1 MLMSPADSVDPVLNV
16 SGKKQVV
23 MLVDMHTT
31 GAAHGDTK
39 PQVNEAVLPVLLGA
53 VNMVQRLQE
62 DNVSIGLTVYN
73 TSGSASDVIRLV
85 AGLVADVNTT
95 PAGVIS
101 MTSSTL
107 TSLLSDLL
115 RPTGVP
121 HVHISLGRQM
131 DDTQQDAAD
140 YLSTI
145 SRARVEATAKLLE
158 VLHIR
163 YFVLRAL
170 ENPIAQNEAAH
181 FRQLVHKSET
191 LCQVP
196 SPDARASRAPTVV
209 FTGSDDNDE
218 DIDIGDEMSGSRSEV
233 VVVVGDGVGH
243 VTADVTWGSV
253 LWLQE
258 ILDVAQGDLDA
269 LLNTDPSS
277 SLPWLNASSCTHFT
291 MDTGTRHLTT
301 PSPQP
306 QPCPV
311 AVETVRQTLAVRDAL
326 VALATGTEVNSTENP
341 LPRNGSQPDLGKLDD
356 VRSTSAPAWSQ
367 DELAVLDRGRFELSV
382 YGKDMVPEDAR
393 STTTFTFPSGTLAVP
408 SSLLTRDVSS
418 QCDVNC
424 HLCDVCTPTVTSD
437 EKIMVSPSLQDKT
450 LLVAG
455 MFPIH
460 KFKSTDTASRE
471 CAEPNTVGLA
481 AAQAFM
487 STVENHKNR
496 TPSGRLRGISLG
508 SVVFD
513 SCGENSREF
522 SIAQQVESCF
532 SSYENS
538 SGGVVSVSPS
548 EVAAYAA
555 YSPFLE
561 DSSFHKI
568 LLGITDTGYS
578 FGSVSRAAHLAQI
591 AKVLVAMNWTF
602 VKAVVHKRDSLTL
615 DIKEIL
621 KSQGVCADIETVGN
635 LDISETVARLMR
647 DSTAVVFLTN
657 GPDTRRVLSEIA
669 SLNTSARMK
678 YFLASWNWELAQSA
692 LLADTAEVVLLP
704 LPTLAHSVNFHA
716 ENVQFDNPWREDFAS
731 SSVASGEVRMEDR
744 VRSVVTLAVDRLVTE
759 LDVVYRELCP
769 QQKGVCEEMRD
780 LTAVRDRVLTSRSQ
794 QSGLETVEMDILAL
808 RPTAGNG
815 WEQVGEVNSD
825 GSVMLSNMADR
836 IPASICPDWCPQ
848 CLACPSLASPTSDTA
863 TAAANGNTDPTSK
876 SGLRPTIFIPGE
888 ILVAGVLPVRQSG
901 PEPFQCGDLNDD
913 SEEARAEQ
921 AFLFA
926 VETARQRYSSLLPH
940 VSVGGILLD
949 SCSDLATVLH
959 VLGEFQSCRLDVNKD
974 TDFLKDEGYSRDYRT
989 QPHPPI
995 ERSQPLPPSPSLV
1008 VGYLIQDDFE
1018 RAAVVRD
1025 TVRGLSKMVVVSA
1038 VPRMSEEP
1046 ESGGVVSQ
1054 YPTRLTVNAVLSI
1067 FTEFKWTQ
1075 AYVVTSGE
1083 EEFVDMAEY
1092 LVDVVGSRG
1101 VCVVKFLQLLP
1112 GARNAD
1118 SIASTLSHPDSASTP
1133 VVVFLPRADAVTL
1146 FRDRELSS
1154 MSRPWVISM
1163 IGDDWLSTVGV
1174 NIPWGALLIDVQG
1187 KVNDDFQVFL
1197 EQFSVLDEPTLA
1209 PWWRTYLQTR
1219 HQCQPGPLQH
1229 TTSSSSLRVC
1239 EENPLMSTPSTPSAT
1254 ASRVIR
1260 GVDAILHAVD
1270 ARYKVTCRHADG
1282 ICGDMSK
1289 DILQGRLSLADAS
1302 FTYEEGR
1309 VSFTETGEMA
1319 ITLSIL
1325 SYQPGQLVMAG
1336 TYRATGLTLNNSLV
1350 QFFATSGEP
1359 LVSPSFGSRCP
1370 DCTCINLV
1378 ANLTRGHTPT
1388 PTTAAALSRDLW
1400 WAERGVFVRE
1410 VWTWT
1415 VLAIAVGGALVSM
1428 FFIFYVLFKVWQ
1440 GALSRR
1446 YIGLGL
1452 VLLVSLML
1460 LYLACLPFLFTPSP
1474 SVCGLRYLYPACAHC
1489 LVLACLLV
1497 KLMALQDYRRI
1508 GLGGELSGINQGLSI
1523 FFVILVQ

>member
-1 MLMSPADSVDPVLNV
+1 MRPSLSSTICLLATVMLMSPADSVDPVLNV

-23 MLVDMHTT
+23 MLVDIHTT

-62 DNVSIGLTVYN
+62 DNVTIGLTVYN
-73 TSGSASDVIRLV
+73 TSGSTSDVIRLV
-85 AGLVADVNTT
+85 AGLVAEVNTT

-382 YGKDMVPEDAR
+382 YGKDMVPE
-393 STTTFTFPSGTLAVP
+393 
-408 SSLLTRDVSS
+408 
-418 QCDVNC
+418 
-424 HLCDVCTPTVTSD
+424 
-437 EKIMVSPSLQDKT
+437 
-450 LLVAG
+450 
-455 MFPIH
+455 
-460 KFKSTDTASRE
+460 
-471 CAEPNTVGLA
+471 
-481 AAQAFM
+481 
-487 STVENHKNR
+487 
-496 TPSGRLRGISLG
+496 
-508 SVVFD
+508 
-513 SCGENSREF
+513 
-522 SIAQQVESCF
+522 
-532 SSYENS
+532 
-538 SGGVVSVSPS
+538 
-548 EVAAYAA
+548 
-555 YSPFLE
+555 
-561 DSSFHKI
+561 
-568 LLGITDTGYS
+568 
-578 FGSVSRAAHLAQI
+578 
-591 AKVLVAMNWTF
+591 
-602 VKAVVHKRDSLTL
+602 
-615 DIKEIL
+615 
-621 KSQGVCADIETVGN
+621 
-635 LDISETVARLMR
+635 
-647 DSTAVVFLTN
+647 
-657 GPDTRRVLSEIA
+657 
-669 SLNTSARMK
+669 
-678 YFLASWNWELAQSA
+678 SA

-780 LTAVRDRVLTSRSQ
+780 LTA
-794 QSGLETVEMDILAL
+794 
-808 RPTAGNG
+808 
-815 WEQVGEVNSD
+815 VGEVNSD

-1163 IGDDWLSTVGV
+1163 IGDD
-1174 NIPWGALLIDVQG
+1174 
-1187 KVNDDFQVFL
+1187 
-1197 EQFSVLDEPTLA
+1197 
-1209 PWWRTYLQTR
+1209 
-1219 HQCQPGPLQH
+1219 C
-1229 TTSSSSLRVC
+1229 
-1239 EENPLMSTPSTPSAT
+1239 TPSAT

-1336 TYRATGLTLNNSLV
+1336 TYRATGLSLNNSLV
-1350 QFFATSGEP
+1350 QFFATS
-1359 LVSPSFGSRCP
+1359 
-1370 DCTCINLV
+1370 
-1378 ANLTRGHTPT
+1378 
-1388 PTTAAALSRDLW
+1388 
-1400 WAERGVFVRE
+1400 ERGVFVRE
-1410 VWTWT
+1410 VWAWT

-1428 FFIFYVLFKVWQ
+1428 FFIFYVLFK

-1523 FFVILVQ
+1523 FFVILVQVVSVLWWIFKTPFLVSDLDPLDGLMKHSCRFDRSDFVLCQTFVLFLIVLCAFYSVAVRHEKKNMGEAKLLLACCWTLLVLWLGWVPTLLLLDDRYASVISCGGVLATASVVLLVVFVPKVRMVSRLKYDLARKHAFRNGYSIDTDFLYERPYSLPGTLTSTYSSIRTYPKSLTANFDSSLSY